1 MAAPIKHV
9 LSVIHRPQYWP
20 TVLRAD
26 VYVRAQR
33 YLQPRKRLVHRV
45 VTFDGGVNAADCERW
60 GVRVAEV
67 RTAESLVDA
76 SQILIDRLLRAGRAY
91 TAGERIFFRWAG
103 CPGYQRP
110 IRMFDRQQPT
120 DIQLWG
126 PHWPGG
132 PVGPSRAALRQAA
145 IFELAGGAVERIFG
159 FTPADANTQQ
169 LIAMGSTIETIE
181 PGLGAA
187 RPLNSDPM
195 HTRWRPAEL
204 RWAAMQVRQALA
216 PANGGVAAARA
227 HAARHGQR
235 MRSLA
240 DDPPEPEHLSMIER
254 AEAALTQCD
263 WHEASDWLF
272 RLAKSI
278 ARMGHRDDGGSRR
291 ARNLVM
297 ALLDT
302 LGL

>member
-1 MAAPIKHV
+1 MHHRCRCYRRGCYAGPRAAPIKHV

-45 VTFDGGVNAADCERW
+45 V
-60 GVRVAEV
+60 EV
-67 RTAESLVDA
+67 RTAGSLVDA
-76 SQILIDRLLRAGRAY
+76 SRILIDRLLRTDRAY
-91 TAGERIFFRWAG
+91 TAGERIFFRWTG

-132 PVGPSRAALRQAA
+132 PVGPSRAALRQAV

-169 LIAMGSTIETIE
+169 LIAMGSTIEAIE
-181 PGLGAA
+181 PG
-187 RPLNSDPM
+187 
-195 HTRWRPAEL
+195 
-204 RWAAMQVRQALA
+204 
-216 PANGGVAAARA
+216 
-227 HAARHGQR
+227 
-235 MRSLA
+235 
-240 DDPPEPEHLSMIER
+240 
-254 AEAALTQCD
+254 
-263 WHEASDWLF
+263 
-272 RLAKSI
+272 
-278 ARMGHRDDGGSRR
+278 
-291 ARNLVM
+291 
-297 ALLDT
+297 
-302 LGL
+302 